1 MVKYNCKEEEVKK
14 MTRKEIEKTLKE
26 VESEYLME
34 VNKDFGYN
42 HFKAMRLEKELD
54 RLEAMLKELD

>member
-1 MVKYNCKEEEVKK
+1 

-26 VESEYLME
+26 VEDEYLME

-42 HFKAMRLEKELD
+42 HFKVMRLEKELD